1 MTIFN
6 KLFRRLFFSLALTT
20 VAMAQE
26 NSPAADQYPDVRVLE
41 STDYGVTLEF
51 KPKYLPAQTIVVDR
65 NDYQTVRIERGS
77 SWDYADAGKPDVRFR
92 TIALGLPG
100 MTNNRVTVIAADY
113 ATVSGFS
120 LAPVPTIIPAKSPV
134 GTLSRESSGPQN
146 EFYPAIVV
154 SLNAVAIVKGVS
166 VGYLRIFPAQ
176 YNSVTRTLKKYS
188 RLVIR
193 IDFGPRQPAA
203 TSSDDEWMKRSL
215 LNYPQVKRSLQN
227 SSTLA
232 KRTAVN
238 SALSSGNWYKL
249 EVREDG
255 MYKIDATY
263 LRTLGIDRGSIAS
276 IRDLKIYGNNGL
288 ALPENL
294 LQPRA
299 ADLTMHAALYVDV
312 NGNGKFDDD
321 DYILFYGQGITG
333 WTYLSFDRDFSHYT
347 NPYTNSN
354 FYFLQ
359 YAPQNAASKEM
370 STVQTP
376 SSGVT
381 VSTTVGKI
389 FFDEERTNVTHS
401 GLEWYSAPMNPN
413 DSRVIA
419 NKLNGYL
426 AGTPVRYKYEMLS
439 RSDVTTA
446 FNIEESGVQIA
457 SLFIAGI
464 DPGTLAGD
472 PVYNYANRNQG
483 QVLSIPSLTDSRSAV
498 KIVYNANSMVA
509 TGYINWLEL
518 LYTQQLVGI
527 NEALIFTSPD
537 TTAAVQYALSGFS
550 GNKFSVFDIT
560 EVLNVKIVSSQ
571 ADQIAGTYL
580 FRDNLSAG
588 SVKRYWAGT
597 SSAYKT
603 PASFV
608 RIPNTN
614 LRGVTSVPNFII
626 ITHRDFLA
634 EAQRLKSFK
643 ENLPGGDALK
653 TIVVEVDTIYNE
665 FGGGIPDPV
674 AIRDF
679 LKYATTNWPQASGQP
694 APGYVLF
701 FGDAC
706 FDFKNILGIDRNW
719 VPTYQTPESD
729 YQIET
734 YGYDDFFAYLTP
746 GDIVTVT
753 IAHGRLPVRTAAEAR
768 LEVDRI
774 IQYES
779 APSFG
784 TWKNLITV
792 VSDDRNVNG
801 ELDGADNPEQAEALA
816 VSYIPSLFEVKKIY
830 EEDYPMVFSSAGRV
844 RPDARQALLDQIN
857 KGTLVL
863 NFTGHGNP
871 KVWSHESI
879 LTKDDVINQLSN
891 GNRLA
896 LIVAATCD
904 WGRYDEAGEQSS
916 AEEAIVNPNG
926 GAIGVI
932 SANRAVY
939 SSDNA
944 ATNYALYSHL
954 FSRNPFNPTL
964 RLGDGLMLAKND
976 RGSGAVSNNRK
987 YHLLGDP
994 TLRLSV
1000 PRLVTQ
1006 IDSINGMPVGSG
1018 FFDTLQALS
1027 KITIKASL
1035 RDTNG
1040 IVQNINSDSALVSV
1054 FDAERTAFVFDSE
1067 PKVQHSFSFVKP
1079 GAIIYKGDNTIR
1091 NGRLS
1096 ATFIVPK
1103 DISYENKQGRISVYF
1118 SASAADG
1125 RGFTDQVIVGG
1136 TATTFA
1142 NDTQGPT
1149 IRIFFDSRSFRSG
1162 DVVGDNPQLIV
1173 DLADSS
1179 GINSAGSSIGHRL
1192 EAWLDGN
1199 PKSADLT
1206 EFYRGAK
1213 DNYQAGSIEY
1223 QYTGLVPGR
1232 HTIRIRA
1239 WDVYNNSSTEQVDFI
1254 VASSTALTL
1263 ENIYN
1268 IPNPV
1273 HATTTFTFQHNQLS
1287 GVDVE
1292 IKIYTVSGRLI
1303 QSISSEGY
1311 SNRFVQIPWDC
1322 RDRDGAKIGNGTY
1335 LYKIIAKTVDG
1346 KYASEALGKLSIVR

>member
-1 MTIFN
+1 MDMAIFD
-6 KLFRRLFFSLALTT
+6 KLFRRLFFPLALTT

-26 NSPAADQYPDVRVLE
+26 NSPTADQYPDIRVLE
-41 STDYGVTLEF
+41 STEYGVTLEF
-51 KPKYLPAQTIVVDR
+51 KPKFLPAQTIIVDR
-65 NDYQTVRIERGS
+65 NDYQTVRCERGS
-77 SWDYADAGKPDVRFR
+77 SWDYADAGKPDLRFR

-100 MTNNRVTVIAADY
+100 MTNNRVTVLAADY
-113 ATVSGFS
+113 ATVNGFS
-120 LAPVPTIIPAKSPV
+120 LALVPTIIPPKSSV
-134 GTLSRESSGPQN
+134 GTLSRESSGPQS
-146 EFYPAIVV
+146 EFYPASVV
-154 SLNAVAIVKGVS
+154 SLNAVAMVKGVP
-166 VGYLRIFPAQ
+166 VGYLRIFPVQ
-176 YNSVTRTLKKYS
+176 YNSVTKTLKKYS

-193 IDFGPRQPAA
+193 VDFGPREPAA
-203 TSSDDEWMKRSL
+203 GSSDDEWMKRSL
-215 LNYPQVKRSLQN
+215 LNYPQVKRSLQS

-263 LRTLGIDRGSIAS
+263 LRTLDIPRGSI
-276 IRDLKIYGNNGL
+276 RDMKIYGNNGL
-288 ALPENL
+288 TLPEDL
-294 LQPRA
+294 SQPRA
-299 ADLTMHAALYVDV
+299 ADLTMVAAQYVGV
-312 NGNGKFDDD
+312 NGSEKFDDGA
-321 DYILFYGQGITG
+321 YILFYGQGVTG
-333 WTYLSFDRDFSHYT
+333 WTYSSLGDFSHYT

-359 YAPQNAASKEM
+359 YAPQIAASKEM
-370 STVQTP
+370 STAQTP
-376 SSGVT
+376 ASGVT

-439 RSDVTTA
+439 RSDVTAA
-446 FNIEESGVQIA
+446 FNLEESGVQIA
-457 SLFIAGI
+457 SLFVAGI
-464 DPGTLAGD
+464 DPVTLAGD
-472 PVYNYANRNQG
+472 PVYDYANRNQG
-483 QVLSIPSLTDSRSAV
+483 QVLSIPSLTDGRSAV
-498 KIVYNANSMVA
+498 KIIYNANSTVA
-509 TGYINWLEL
+509 IGYINWLEI

-527 NEALIFTSPD
+527 SEALIFTSPD
-537 TTAAVQYALSGFS
+537 TTGAVQYALSGFS
-550 GNKFSVFDIT
+550 GTKFFVFDIT
-560 EVLNVKIVSSQ
+560 DVLDVKIVSSQ

-588 SVKRYWAGT
+588 IVKRYWAGT

-603 PASFV
+603 PASFM

-614 LRGVTSVPNFII
+614 LRGVTAVPNFII

-653 TIVVEVDTIYNE
+653 TFVVEVDTIYNE
-665 FGGGIPDPV
+665 FGGGMPDPV

-679 LKYATTNWPQASGQP
+679 LKYATTNWPQASGQA

-701 FGDAC
+701 LGDAC

-729 YQIET
+729 DQIET
-734 YGYDDFFAYLTP
+734 YGYDDFFACLTP
-746 GDIVTVT
+746 GDNVTVT
-753 IAHGRLPVRTAAEAR
+753 IAHGRLPVRSAAQAR

-792 VSDDRNVNG
+792 ASDDRNVNG
-801 ELDGADNPEQAEALA
+801 VLDAAPNPEQAEILA
-816 VSYIPSLFEVKKIY
+816 ESYIPPFFEVKKIY

-857 KGTLVL
+857 RGTLVL

-879 LTKDDVINQLSN
+879 LTKDDVITQFSN
-891 GNRLA
+891 GNRLV

-904 WGRYDEAGEQSS
+904 WGRFDEAGEQSS

-932 SANRAVY
+932 SADRAVY
-939 SSDNA
+939 SEYNA
-944 ATNYALYSHL
+944 STNEALYRYL
-954 FSRNPFNPTL
+954 FSRNPFSRTL
-964 RLGDGLMLAKND
+964 RLGDGLMLAKNE

-994 TLRLSV
+994 TLRLSI

-1006 IDSINGMPVGSG
+1006 IDSINGMPVGAG

-1027 KITIKASL
+1027 KVTIKASV
-1035 RDTNG
+1035 RDTSG

-1054 FDAERTAFVFDSE
+1054 FDANRTQVVFDSE
-1067 PKVQHSFSFVKP
+1067 VGHTFSFVKP
-1079 GAIIYKGDNTIR
+1079 GAIIYKGDNTIH

-1096 ATFIVPK
+1096 ATFIIPK

-1118 SASAADG
+1118 SGNAADG

-1199 PKSADLT
+1199 SKSVDLT

-1223 QYTGLVPGR
+1223 PYTGLAPGR
-1232 HTIRIRA
+1232 HTIQIRA

-1263 ENIYN
+1263 ENVYN

-1273 HATTTFTFQHNQLS
+1273 HSTTTFTFQHNQLS
-1287 GVDVE
+1287 GVDVD

>member
-1 MTIFN
+1 
-6 KLFRRLFFSLALTT
+6 
-20 VAMAQE
+20 
-26 NSPAADQYPDVRVLE
+26 
-41 STDYGVTLEF
+41 
-51 KPKYLPAQTIVVDR
+51 
-65 NDYQTVRIERGS
+65 
-77 SWDYADAGKPDVRFR
+77 
-92 TIALGLPG
+92 
-100 MTNNRVTVIAADY
+100 
-113 ATVSGFS
+113 
-120 LAPVPTIIPAKSPV
+120 
-134 GTLSRESSGPQN
+134 
-146 EFYPAIVV
+146 
-154 SLNAVAIVKGVS
+154 
-166 VGYLRIFPAQ
+166 
-176 YNSVTRTLKKYS
+176 
-188 RLVIR
+188 
-193 IDFGPRQPAA
+193 
-203 TSSDDEWMKRSL
+203 
-215 LNYPQVKRSLQN
+215 
-227 SSTLA
+227 
-232 KRTAVN
+232 
-238 SALSSGNWYKL
+238 
-249 EVREDG
+249 
-255 MYKIDATY
+255 
-263 LRTLGIDRGSIAS
+263 
-276 IRDLKIYGNNGL
+276 
-288 ALPENL
+288 
-294 LQPRA
+294 
-299 ADLTMHAALYVDV
+299 
-312 NGNGKFDDD
+312 
-321 DYILFYGQGITG
+321 
-333 WTYLSFDRDFSHYT
+333 
-347 NPYTNSN
+347 
-354 FYFLQ
+354 
-359 YAPQNAASKEM
+359 
-370 STVQTP
+370 
-376 SSGVT
+376 
-381 VSTTVGKI
+381 
-389 FFDEERTNVTHS
+389 
-401 GLEWYSAPMNPN
+401 MNPN
-413 DSRVIA
+413 DSRIIA

-439 RSDVTTA
+439 RSDVTAA

-457 SLFIAGI
+457 SLFVAGI

-472 PVYNYANRNQG
+472 PVYNYANRNKG
-483 QVLSIPSLTDSRSAV
+483 QVDRIPSLTDSRSAV
-498 KIVYNANSMVA
+498 KIVYNANSTVA
-509 TGYINWLEL
+509 TGYINWLEI

-527 NEALIFTSPD
+527 SEALIFTSPD

-560 EVLNVKIVSSQ
+560 DVLNVKIVPSQ

-580 FRDNLSAG
+580 FRDNLSSG

-614 LRGVTSVPNFII
+614 LRGVTTGPNFII

-653 TIVVEVDTIYNE
+653 TFVVEVDTIYNE
-665 FGGGIPDPV
+665 FGGGLPDPV

-679 LKYATTNWPQASGQP
+679 LKHATTNWPRASGQP
-694 APGYVLF
+694 APGHVLF
-701 FGDAC
+701 FGDAS

-746 GDIVTVT
+746 GDVVTVT
-753 IAHGRLPVRTAAEAR
+753 IAHGRLPVRSAAQAR

-801 ELDGADNPEQAEALA
+801 EFDWAPNPEQAETLA
-816 VSYIPSLFEVKKIY
+816 ESFIPPFFEVKKIY
-830 EEDYPMVFSSAGRV
+830 EEDYPMVISSAGRR

-857 KGTLVL
+857 RGTLVL
-863 NFTGHGNP
+863 NYTGHGNP

-879 LTKDDVINQLSN
+879 LTKDDVVTQLSN
-891 GNRLA
+891 GNRLV

-904 WGRYDEAGEQSS
+904 WGRFDEAAEQSS
-916 AEEAIVNPNG
+916 AEEAMVNPNG

-939 SSDNA
+939 SDDNA
-944 ATNYALYSHL
+944 ATNYTLYRYL
-954 FSRNPFNPTL
+954 FSRNPFSRTL
-964 RLGDGLMLAKND
+964 RLGDGLLLAKND
-976 RGSGAVSNNRK
+976 ANSGSISNNRK

-1018 FFDTLQALS
+1018 VFDTLHALS
-1027 KITIKASL
+1027 KVTIKASV
-1035 RDTNG
+1035 RDTSG

-1054 FDAERTAFVFDSE
+1054 FDAARRAVVFDSE
-1067 PKVQHSFSFVKP
+1067 VGHNFSFVKP

-1096 ATFIVPK
+1096 ATFIIPK

-1118 SASAADG
+1118 SGNAADG

-1162 DVVGDNPQLIV
+1162 DVVGDNPELIA

-1199 PKSADLT
+1199 SKSADLT

-1213 DNYQAGSIEY
+1213 DNYQAGSIKY
-1223 QYTGLVPGR
+1223 LYSGLAPGR
-1232 HTIRIRA
+1232 HTIQLRA

-1263 ENIYN
+1263 ENVFN

-1273 HATTTFTFQHNQLS
+1273 HSTTTFTFQHNQLS
-1287 GVDVE
+1287 GVDVK
-1292 IKIYTVSGRLI
+1292 IKIYTVSGRLV
-1303 QSISSEGY
+1303 QSISSESY

-1322 RDRDGAKIGNGTY
+1322 RDRDGARIGNGTY
-1335 LYKIIAKTVDG
+1335 LYKIIAKTIDG
-1346 KYASEALGKLSIVR
+1346 KYASEAMGKLSIVR

>member
-1 MTIFN
+1 MDMTIFD
-6 KLFRRLFFSLALTT
+6 KSFRRLFFSFALTT

-26 NSPAADQYPDVRVLE
+26 NSPFADLYPDVRVLE
-41 STDYGVTLEF
+41 STDYAVTFEF
-51 KPKYLPAQTIVVDR
+51 KPMYLPAQTTVVDR
-65 NDYQTVRIERGS
+65 HEYQNVRFERGS

-113 ATVSGFS
+113 ATVNGFS
-120 LAPVPTIIPAKSPV
+120 LAPVPTIIPVKSPV
-134 GTLSRESSGPQN
+134 GKISRESSGLQN
-146 EFYPAIVV
+146 EFYPASVV
-154 SLNAVAIVKGVS
+154 SLNAVAMVKGVPI
-166 VGYLRIFPAQ
+166 GYIKLFPVQ
-176 YNSVTRTLKKYS
+176 YNGVTKTLKKYS

-193 IDFGPRQPAA
+193 IDFGPREPAVG
-203 TSSDDEWMKRSL
+203 SSDDDWMKRSL
-215 LNYPQVKRSLQN
+215 LNYPQAKRFPRSV
-227 SSTLA
+227 STLA
-232 KRTAVN
+232 KRAAV
-238 SALSSGNWYKL
+238 SSVLSSGNWYKL

-263 LRTLGIDRGSIAS
+263 LRTLGIDRGSI
-276 IRDLKIYGNNGL
+276 RDLKIYGNNGL

-299 ADLTMHAALYVDV
+299 ADLTMVAAQYFAV
-312 NGNGKFDDD
+312 NGSERFDDGA
-321 DYILFYGQGITG
+321 YILFYGQGVTG
-333 WTYLSFDRDFSHYT
+333 WTYSSFERDFSHYT

-376 SSGVT
+376 TTGVT
-381 VSTTVGKI
+381 VDKTVGKI
-389 FFDEERTNVTHS
+389 YFDEERTNVTHS
-401 GLEWYSAPMNPN
+401 GLEWYSSPMNPN
-413 DSRVIA
+413 DQRVIA

-426 AGTPVRYKYEMLS
+426 AGPVRYKYEMLS
-439 RSDVTTA
+439 RSEVTADFT
-446 FNIEESGVQIA
+446 IEESGVQIA
-457 SLFIAGI
+457 SLFVADMDKPTQD
-464 DPGTLAGD
+464 DPAAD
-472 PVYNYANRNQG
+472 FAYRNQG
-483 QVLSIPSLTDSRSAV
+483 QVQISSLNDSRSAI
-498 KIVYNANSMVA
+498 KIVYNANSA
-509 TGYINWLEL
+509 GSTGYINWIEI

-527 NEALIFTSPD
+527 SEALIFTSPD
-537 TTAAVQYALSGFS
+537 TTAAVQYDLSGFF
-550 GNKFSVFDIT
+550 GDKFSVFDIT
-560 EVLNVKIVSSQ
+560 DVLNVKILQ
-571 ADQIAGTYL
+571 PQNDERAGVHH
-580 FRDNLSAG
+580 FCDNLSAG
-588 SVKRYWAGT
+588 GVKRYWVGT

-603 PASFV
+603 PTSFV

-614 LRGVTSVPNFII
+614 LRGVTDVPNFII

-634 EAQRLKSFK
+634 EAQKLKSFK

-653 TIVVEVDTIYNE
+653 TFVVEVDTIYNE
-665 FGGGIPDPV
+665 FGGGMPDPV

-679 LKYATTNWPQASGQP
+679 LKYATTNWPQSSGQP

-719 VPTYQTPESD
+719 VPTYQTPESNL
-729 YQIET
+729 QIET
-734 YGYDDFFAYLTP
+734 YGYDDFFVCLTP
-746 GDIVTVT
+746 GDVVTVT
-753 IAHGRLPVRTAAEAR
+753 IAHGRLPVRSAAQAR

-792 VSDDRNVNG
+792 ASDDRNVNG
-801 ELDGADNPEQAEALA
+801 DLDGAPNPEQAEILA
-816 VSYIPSLFEVKKIY
+816 ESFIPPFFEVKKIY

-844 RPDARQALLDQIN
+844 RPDCRLALLDQIN
-857 KGTLVL
+857 RGTLVL

-879 LTKDDVINQLSN
+879 LTKDDVVNQFSN

-932 SANRAVY
+932 SADRAVY
-939 SSDNA
+939 SQDNA
-944 ATNYALYSHL
+944 FINQQLYSHL
-954 FSRNPFNPTL
+954 FSRDPFTRTL
-964 RLGDGLMLAKND
+964 RLGDGLLLAKND

-987 YHLLGDP
+987 YHLFGDP
-994 TLRLSV
+994 TLRLSI
-1000 PRLVTQ
+1000 PRLVAQ
-1006 IDSINGMPVGSG
+1006 VDSINGMPVGTG
-1018 FFDTLQALS
+1018 LFDTLQALS
-1027 KITIKASL
+1027 KVTIKASV

-1040 IVQNINSDSALVSV
+1040 IIQNINSDSALVSV
-1054 FDAERTAFVFDSE
+1054 FDSKRTAFVFDND

-1079 GAIIYKGDNTIR
+1079 GAIIYKGDNTITK
-1091 NGRLS
+1091 GKLEH

-1118 SASAADG
+1118 SGNGTDG

-1149 IRIFFDSRSFRSG
+1149 IRIFFDSHSFRSG

-1199 PKSADLT
+1199 SKSTDLT

-1213 DNYQAGSIEY
+1213 DNYQAGSVEY
-1223 QYTGLVPGR
+1223 QYTGLAPGR
-1232 HTIRIRA
+1232 HTIRLRA

-1273 HATTTFTFQHNQLS
+1273 RSTTTFTFQHNQLS

-1303 QSISSEGY
+1303 QSITGEGFP
-1311 SNRFVQIPWDC
+1311 NRFVQIPWDC